1 MSSPSSLEEEAS
13 SSPEVQEHP
22 SSTPMSPAAATPEVL
37 KMSDEHPSSH
47 PMLHVAATPEKEA
60 EIGVLTVSDT
70 KITTGGMAVSPTPR
84 FWLPRSVNL
93 TLLQD
98 SHMGI
103 ALTRRPHACG
113 A

>member
-1 MSSPSSLEEEAS
+1 MSQKAIKTSRSINSDQILLTRPSPLFI
-13 SSPEVQEHP
+13 Q
-22 SSTPMSPAAATPEVL
+22 
-37 KMSDEHPSSH
+37 
-47 PMLHVAATPEKEA
+47 KEA

>member
-47 PMLHVAATPEKEA
+47 PMLHVVATPEVYIPLKANQFIEA
-60 EIGVLTVSDT
+60 PI
-70 KITTGGMAVSPTPR
+70 
-84 FWLPRSVNL
+84 
-93 TLLQD
+93 
-98 SHMGI
+98 
-103 ALTRRPHACG
+103 
-113 A
+113 